1 MNEHAIARFDE
12 AMDLYMSAVFGGN
25 NAWRSCCHR
34 AARVAV
40 AALKELYPEAAVRAV
55 RVELLAYMDN
65 GTNYAHIGCVDDREL
80 EGQFP
85 MHWAVQIDDNLYDP
99 TFWQLRTVR
108 TPLTLPSA
116 PYFFAER
123 WFDFARSGRGT
134 DADVVT
140 WVHDGAKPGLNVGY
154 LVRHDE
160 LPPYVSPYLMPDEQA
175 RMHGRMVRV
184 ARGLK
189 VPA

>member
-1 MNEHAIARFDE
+1 MNEHTIARFDE
-12 AMDLYMSAVFGGN
+12 AVDLYMSAVFGAN
-25 NAWRSCCHR
+25 NAWRSACHR
-34 AARVAV
+34 AAKV
-40 AALKELYPEAAVRAV
+40 AAAALTELYPEVAVRAV
-55 RVELLAYMDN
+55 RVELLAHMD
-65 GTNYAHIGCVDDREL
+65 GGASYAHFGGREDRER

-85 MHWAVQIDDNLYDP
+85 MHWAVQIGDDLYDP

-108 TPLTLPSA
+108 TPLTLPST
-116 PYFFAER
+116 PYFFAEQ

-134 DADVVT
+134 DADGVT
-140 WVHDGAKPGLNVGY
+140 WVHDGAEPGLKVGY
-154 LVRHDE
+154 LVRNDD
-160 LPPYVSPYLMPDEQA
+160 LPPHVSPYLMPDDQA